1 MKSRRNQEA
10 IIEYLKGPLKSEDS
24 QYFSKK
30 KKVLFQ
36 LDYAKK
42 LFKDNPPAYALVL
55 ALMGKYS
62 EGVKK
67 ALSVKDKD
75 CRKIA
80 EFIASNAPGDNLKKQ
95 LWIEIFS
102 NGNSQNEFEEALKIM
117 KESKILK
124 IEDVLPHITDT
135 IKIEDFKKQISECI
149 SDYEENIKKLKEDIN
164 NYNKTAENIKNDIV
178 NLKKRSMEIPY
189 SSYKC
194 VICQLYIKN
203 KNIYLF
209 PCGHMFDANC
219 IRECLLNY
227 EATGLEYIHEKN
239 IKIDQ
244 LFLELGYIEKSS
256 FENTKKIKHAYT
268 KIEEEK
274 SPSDQPGLTT
284 SIFKQL
290 NLFKKQENV
299 EVKNIQRN
307 EKRKASELELNAI
320 LSEQCVL
327 CGDYM
332 VDSIQCSV
340 CKPERFNPCSD
351 GFKIRLDTA
360 SNWDYID

>member
-1 MKSRRNQEA
+1 MK
-10 IIEYLKGPLKSEDS
+10 D
-24 QYFSKK
+24 
-30 KKVLFQ
+30 
-36 LDYAKK
+36 
-42 LFKDNPPAYALVL
+42 
-55 ALMGKYS
+55 
-62 EGVKK
+62 
-67 ALSVKDKD
+67 
-75 CRKIA
+75 
-80 EFIASNAPGDNLKKQ
+80 
-95 LWIEIFS
+95 
-102 NGNSQNEFEEALKIM
+102 
-117 KESKILK
+117 SKILK

-149 SDYEENIKKLKEDIN
+149 SDYEENIKKLKEDIY

-194 VICQLYIKN
+194 VICQTYIKN

-227 EATGLEYIHEKN
+227 EATGLDYIHEKN
-239 IKIDQ
+239 VKIDK

-256 FENTKKIKHAYT
+256 YESQDKAIKN
-268 KIEEEK
+268 KNIIEEQKNQTEI
-274 SPSDQPGLTT
+274 QGVTT
-284 SIFKQL
+284 NIFKQL
-290 NLFKKQENV
+290 SIFKRQDNSDE
-299 EVKNIQRN
+299 KNILKNQ
-307 EKRKASELELNAI
+307 KRKEAELELSAI

-340 CKPERFNPCSD
+340 CKPKLFKSTID
-351 GFKIRLDTA
+351 GNILCDNNKST
-360 SNWDYID
+360 WEYIN

>member
-1 MKSRRNQEA
+1 MHQEA
-10 IIEYLKGPLKSEDS
+10 IIEYLKGPLKSDES
-24 QYFSKK
+24 NIFSKK

-42 LFKDNPPAYALVL
+42 LFENNTPAYALVL

-80 EFIASNAPGDNLKKQ
+80 EFIASNAPGDSLKKQ

-102 NGNSQNEFEEALKIM
+102 CDNNQNEFQEALKIM
-117 KESKILK
+117 KDSKILK

-149 SDYEENIKKLKEDIN
+149 SDYEDNIKKLKEDIN

-194 VICQLYIKN
+194 VICQVYIKN

-227 EATGLEYIHEKN
+227 EATGLDYIHEKN
-239 IKIDQ
+239 VRIDK

-256 FENTKKIKHAYT
+256 FESQKKIK
-268 KIEEEK
+268 KDMNRIEEEK
-274 SPSDQPGLTT
+274 NQSDFPGVA
-284 SIFKQL
+284 SNIFKQFTK
-290 NLFKKQENV
+290 FKRQDNIDDKNV
-299 EVKNIQRN
+299 LKN
-307 EKRKASELELNAI
+307 EKRREAELELNAI

-340 CKPERFNPCSD
+340 CKPTSFKQNDD
-351 GFKIRLDTA
+351 GFKMRLDNI
-360 SNWDYID
+360 SNWDYIDEKN